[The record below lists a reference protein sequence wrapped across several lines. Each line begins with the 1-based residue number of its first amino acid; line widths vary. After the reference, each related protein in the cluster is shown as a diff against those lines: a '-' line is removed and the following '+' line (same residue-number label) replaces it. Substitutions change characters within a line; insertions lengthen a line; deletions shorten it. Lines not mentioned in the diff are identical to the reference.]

1 MKRANQTKEE
11 PIVRSEVDTEEAMR
25 RARERAIARQRE
37 ASQKP
42 PIQPKRSIAKPH
54 RASSVVPNKRRIDA
68 LDVVQE
74 CGLTLRQIREL
85 QDRELSPED

>member
-1 MKRANQTKEE
+1 MMKRANQTKEE
-11 PIVRSEVDTEEAMR
+11 PILRSEVDTEEAMR
-25 RARERAIARQRE
+25 RARERVIARE

-42 PIQPKRSIAKPH
+42 PIQPKRSIAKPN
-54 RASSVVPNKRRIDA
+54 RASSVVPNKRRID

>member
-25 RARERAIARQRE
+25 RARERAIARE